1 MRIED
6 EDEKEKFRSYIQS
19 YLRLYSYISQL
30 ATFADVGLEKL
41 FIFLKYLNLKLP
53 KRKQANL
60 GDITSLVDLDSFRL
74 EETFKGK
81 IQLEQKDGEF
91 LPMSDGAS
99 KSILEEEK
107 DILSIIIEQINKVHG
122 GQITDEDKIDLE
134 NMRNRI
140 SVSEEMKSVLSS
152 DNSHTNKRI
161 KFDELISTI
170 LLGYVNNRLDFYN
183 KMEDPKV
190 RTFVSDI
197 LFNELLKT
205 HNRPIT

>member
-1 MRIED
+1 M
-6 EDEKEKFRSYIQS
+6 
-19 YLRLYSYISQL
+19 
-30 ATFADVGLEKL
+30 
-41 FIFLKYLNLKLP
+41 
-53 KRKQANL
+53 
-60 GDITSLVDLDSFRL
+60 
-74 EETFKGK
+74 
-81 IQLEQKDGEF
+81 
-91 LPMSDGAS
+91 
-99 KSILEEEK
+99 
-107 DILSIIIEQINKVHG
+107 SIIIEQINKVHG